1 MKSEIVPATGD
12 YAGAELE
19 ELVTRAK
26 RNAFE
31 RDAEAVEK
39 EDFERSLESFLID
52 REEREK
58 LHLN

>member
-1 MKSEIVPATGD
+1 LKSEIVPATGD